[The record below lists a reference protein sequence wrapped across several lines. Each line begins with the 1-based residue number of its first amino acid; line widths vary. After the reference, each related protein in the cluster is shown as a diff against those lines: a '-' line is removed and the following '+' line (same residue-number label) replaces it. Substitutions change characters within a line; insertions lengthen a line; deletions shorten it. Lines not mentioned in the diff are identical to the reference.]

1 MANGNGTVQEVQFEE
16 LTDDY
21 ITRATGEF
29 NNFVA
34 PVATQA
40 PELPEVEDP
49 IVGTLVNPQGWD
61 QATQFD
67 YSTIQSQIN
76 DVAEKI
82 AQRALG
88 DIPTGAGGNADSLND
103 KNAAVTE
110 NPAVNNTPA
119 GPNGFRITQIQSDV
133 NNIYLKSGLTPPFP
147 WCAAS
152 VTWWWGFGFQDAGK
166 STVNI
171 TNFLPGTGPTTN
183 SDVSS
188 AGNAYVPRWEYW
200 AKETRRFT
208 RLPGV
213 GYAALYKNSLAPYA
227 THIGVVV
234 SVERG
239 TTCTVV
245 CGNDGAAMA
254 GSYTNAAL
262 GSSGIRLR
270 KHTGISGFVGFIAPI
285 PLRWNGTAFSPV

>member
-1 MANGNGTVQEVQFEE
+1 MANGNGTVQEVEFEE

-21 ITRATGEF
+21 ITRAAEEF
-29 NNFVA
+29 NDFVA

-40 PELPEVEDP
+40 PELPEVQDP
-49 IVGTLVNPQGWD
+49 VVGTLVNPPGWSES
-61 QATQFD
+61 TQFD
-67 YSTIQSQIN
+67 YKSIQPQIN
-76 DVAEKI
+76 GVGLAIRE
-82 AQRALG
+82 RALG
-88 DIPTGAGGNADSLND
+88 DIPTGAGGTAQYLSD

-110 NPAVNNTPA
+110 NPNVNDTPT
-119 GPNGFRITQIQSDV
+119 GPNGFRITEIQTDAK
-133 NNIYLKSGLTPPFP
+133 NIYLKSGLTPPFP

-166 STVNI
+166 TP

-183 SDVSS
+183 SDVPS

-213 GYAALYKNSLAPYA
+213 GYAVLYRNGRAPYA

-234 SVERG
+234 SVG
-239 TTCTVV
+239 SGLTFTVV
-245 CGNDGAAMA
+245 CGNDGAPMP
-254 GSYTNAAL
+254 GSHTNAPF
-262 GSSGIRLR
+262 GSDGIRSR
-270 KHTGISGFVGFIAPI
+270 KHTGISGVVGFIAPI
-285 PLRWNGTAFSPV
+285 PFTWNGTAFV